1 MRTNNIINSSLCL
14 MGMLCVGTAFQSCSD
29 DETVN
34 NSPIEVADGFFISAV
49 GDEAEYIL
57 LAEELETGELHI
69 RNNIAELEQNGYTWI
84 FNNNPSAAV
93 GLIYNQGDPGVGLDY
108 NIDANGNLN
117 KVGSFQITT
126 RFTSYGFFDKYA
138 LTSVGG
144 QTLAGS
150 TRDDGVTFNFIDL
163 QTLSMTE
170 KSISTYN
177 ITGNGEQATT
187 SGIVDMGNGEFL
199 TGLVLSQPREEGA
212 TGGSST
218 GTITYPDS
226 VWVAALDANLNIKHI
241 YRDNRISYSAGR
253 YRSQYYSQIAK
264 AEDGTVY
271 VFSGSYDY
279 NSTPTTR
286 PCGALKINAGADAFD
301 KDYYFN
307 IEALSDGYR
316 FRKVW
321 HITGNYFL
329 LEFYNHQGRVT
340 AVTDPATQYAVVN
353 MKQKSLNWVGGEMPS
368 KDEIIST
375 ATTPMAFNGKM
386 YFPIT
391 AGSSNPTIYI
401 IDPTTATATKGASI
415 VGASSIRAVG
425 KLTK

>member
-1 MRTNNIINSSLCL
+1 MKSKNNIISNICL
-14 MGMLCVGTAFQSCSD
+14 MGMLCASTAFQACN
-29 DETVN
+29 DENTAN
-34 NSPIEVADGFFISAV
+34 TTPADVADGFFISAV
-49 GDEAEYIL
+49 GDEAEYIIP
-57 LAEELETGELHI
+57 AESLETGQLHI
-69 RNNIAELEQNGYTWI
+69 RDNIAELEQNGYTWI

-93 GLIYNQGDPGVGLDY
+93 GLIYNQGDPGVGLCY
-108 NIDANGNLN
+108 NINADGNLN

-126 RFTSYGFFDKYA
+126 RFTSYGFFGNYA

-163 QTLSMTE
+163 QTLAMTE
-170 KSISTYN
+170 KSISTLN
-177 ITGNGEQATT
+177 ITGNGEQATP

-199 TGLVLSQPREEGA
+199 TGLVLSKPRDEEA

-218 GTITYPDS
+218 GTVTYPDS
-226 VWVAALDANLNIKHI
+226 VWVAALDANLNVKRI

-253 YRSQYYSQIAK
+253 YRSQYYSQIAL
-264 AEDGTVY
+264 APDGTVY

-279 NSTPTTR
+279 NNTATTR
-286 PCGALKINAGADAFD
+286 PCGALKINAGAEAFD

-307 IEALSDGYR
+307 IEALSNGHR

-321 HITGNYFL
+321 HITDHYFL
-329 LEFYNHQGRVT
+329 LEFYNHQGRIT
-340 AVTDPATQYAVVN
+340 AVTNPATQYAVVN
-353 MKQKSLNWVGGEMPS
+353 MKQKTLAWVGGDMPG
-368 KDEIIST
+368 KDEITST
-375 ATTPMAFNGKM
+375 ATTPMAFNGKL

-391 AGSSNPTIYI
+391 AGSDNPTIYI
-401 IDPTTATATKGASI
+401 IDPATATATKGASI